1 VVGQQWEALP
11 QSSLCVHVTDDEP
24 SEEDEE
30 EQGEDDPFDYNARLC
45 IWC

>member
-1 VVGQQWEALP
+1 VVGEQGEALP

-30 EQGEDDPFDYNARLC
+30 EGGKDDPLDYDARLYVLC
-45 IWC
+45 